1 VVLQDYLT
9 ETRFLLEE
17 FPSPGVYWTD
27 TNLTTEIN
35 KARDRISLDTMCC
48 RSQAIQPAV
57 QGQIPYQYSAILPN
71 VLTLPTN
78 PPARLLARILN
89 INFQWSPSFAP
100 VLRNYAWSVLNA
112 YFLANPSIQS
122 QVLAWGQY
130 DLQSIYIWPPSPNST
145 YTFQVD
151 VTWLPTKLVNSND
164 PDNAIPEMVAEI
176 LVPLMAARWALF
188 YRRDYTNAQ
197 YFEQMYISERN
208 GIMAALPPFSI
219 ESWYDEEY

>member
-1 VVLQDYLT
+1 MVLQDYLT

-17 FPSPGVYWTD
+17 FPSPGVYWQD
-27 TNLTTEIN
+27 SNLTTEVN
-35 KARDRISLDTMCC
+35 KARDRIALDTLCC
-48 RSQAIQPAV
+48 RSQAVQPAV
-57 QGQIPYQYSAILPN
+57 QAQIPYQYSAILPN
-71 VLTLPTN
+71 VQNLPTS
-78 PPARLLARILN
+78 PPARLLTRVLN
-89 INFQWSPSFAP
+89 INFVWSPSFAP
-100 VLRNYAWSVLNA
+100 VLRNYPWSVLNA

-130 DLQSIYIWPPSPNST
+130 DMQSFYIWPPSPNST

-151 VTWLPTKLVNSND
+151 VTWLPTKLANAND
-164 PDNAIPEMVAEI
+164 MDLAIPEMIAEI

-188 YRRDYTNAQ
+188 YRRDYVNAQ